1 MPRAKHIFVHH
12 QTSIGA
18 NGFKLQEKLDQRIF
32 EVIHVYHNGRNDKKD
47 VTPFTNKIDA
57 ETYYNQL
64 TKEIKFRVS
73 ETSPTIHHQLITK
86 II

>member
-1 MPRAKHIFVHH
+1 MARPKYIVVHH

-18 NGFKLQEKLDQRIF
+18 NGFKLQKKLDQHIF

-47 VTPFTNKIDA
+47 VTIFTNFTDA
-57 ETYYNQL
+57 ENYYNQL
-64 TKEIKFRVS
+64 LAEVKIKIS
-73 ETSPTIHHQLITK
+73 ETSPAIHHQLITK